1 MNSGHWTAAVTLG
14 HHYEGE
20 QPLFSCR
27 AHVFHM
33 GDQESKKHWI
43 QISKTAAVVHFYYDN
58 ARATYRIIS
67 VEDSKAVVNSTVTAS
82 MIFTKTSQKF
92 GQWSDVSA
100 NIVYGLGFSGE
111 KELNQFHDYFEEV
124 KLLTK
129 KNSKGKQEIN
139 GGMDHEAL
147 KKAGTPPGN
156 PLCHTRTSSL
166 SSLPISSSNLQ
177 DQRRGSLS
185 SSATSL
191 PGNVTEAH
199 LKYENDRLKLALAQ
213 SSTNTKKWEVELQT
227 LKANNQR
234 LTTALQEST
243 ANVEEWKKQLAAY
256 KEENA
261 RLKKRV
267 QELET
272 LSFSS
277 DQNVAAKA
285 ELSQLTSRLNQLQLD
300 STTKMQEIEHLH
312 RRIKELSNAESENA
326 ILQAKI
332 QQIESEK
339 EKVIVKAENLQRLL
353 NEAKSSYE
361 LENNEVIE
369 LHHQLSKQLKDSL
382 ELQELIVA
390 TVKKESQS

>member
-1 MNSGHWTAAVTLG
+1 MNS
-14 HHYEGE
+14 GE

-82 MIFTKTSQKF
+82 MVFTKTSQKF

-124 KLLTK
+124 KLLTRK
-129 KNSKGKQEIN
+129 HSKSKQEIN
-139 GGMDHEAL
+139 GAMDNDTL
-147 KKAGTPPGN
+147 KKTGSSPIN

-166 SSLPISSSNLQ
+166 SSLPISTSNLQ

-213 SSTNTKKWEVELQT
+213 SSTNTKKWEIELQT

-267 QELET
+267 QELES
-272 LSFSS
+272 LPMSS
-277 DQNVAAKA
+277 EQSNNLVKA
-285 ELSQLTSRLNQLQLD
+285 ELSQVTSRLNQVQLD
-300 STTKMQEIEHLH
+300 SSNKMQEIELLH
-312 RRIKELSNAESENA
+312 RRIKELSNAEAENA

-332 QQIESEK
+332 QKIDADK
-339 EKVIVKAENLQRLL
+339 EKATVKAENLQRLL
-353 NEAKSSYE
+353 NEAKSTYE
-361 LENNEVIE
+361 LENNEVLE
-369 LHHQLSKQLKDSL
+369 LHNQLSKQLKESL

-390 TVKKESQS
+390 TVKRESQS